1 MKTLIKNSIRLHFPI
16 FPGMINLFSD
26 DSKSH
31 GKINTHGLRTVAN
44 KKVMVHF
51 SYLEN
56 DVKKSKLS
64 QITLPEFT
72 TIEKFKA
79 DVLALLNA
87 ELA

>member
-1 MKTLIKNSIRLHFPI
+1 
-16 FPGMINLFSD
+16 MINLFSD
-26 DSKSH
+26 DSNSH
-31 GKINTHGLRTVAN
+31 GKINIHRLRTVGN
-44 KKVMVHF
+44 KKAMVHF